1 MRVYR
6 DDQKF
11 INFRI
16 NVVTWGVVAAFVFLA
31 GSFWFV
37 QGVQAEKYRGLSES
51 NALREIVSPAK
62 RGLIMDRN
70 GKILADNQPAYSLSL
85 DRIVMNPLVKSDPTH
100 KPKLME
106 FLADVL
112 QITPQELE
120 ARFDKGNQLPA
131 SHPFDLAEDLSMAQ
145 VAAIQ
150 AHNLAF
156 PELSVNPVQRRNY
169 PYGTMASHILG
180 FIGEVGEK
188 ELAQHKDLKQGDLI
202 GKRGVEL
209 MYDNITMGGT
219 QLGLRG
225 KDGAQYWEYDSHGR
239 RLEEVKQARKE
250 AVPGDNVYLT
260 IDFELQRRAEQYF
273 TENEFV
279 GSAVALDPRNGEVL
293 AMVSSPE
300 FNPNVYSKRFTPQ
313 VYKTITSN
321 PFKIELNRAIQGLYS
336 PGSVFKTVMAVA
348 GLAEGAIGP
357 GTTFDCGGSGVFYGR
372 RFRCWQKNGHGAVS
386 VERAL
391 KVSCDIFFYNTGA
404 RLGVDKISKWAHDLG
419 FGEITQIDLDG
430 EKAGVVPSSEWAE
443 KKQHRK
449 WYPSETISVAIGQGP
464 LIVTPLQVAT
474 MMAAIANGGTVFR
487 PHVVRFIEHTNPD
500 GRIERYKVAN
510 QALRHLKL
518 SHDDVEHAQNGLWKV
533 VNEEGGTGSN
543 ARVAGLNIAGKTG
556 TVQVIAQKGW
566 FSTAGLPFMSRD
578 HAWFA
583 SYAPGAPGDTPQMV
597 VVVFVEHAG
606 AHGGTD
612 AAPLAKLLYEAK
624 FSRQLENA
632 NLDLSNPETLQA
644 IREGDLPQ
652 PGQMPKAPPAPAGAE
667 IGH

>member
-16 NVVTWGVVAAFVFLA
+16 NAVMWGVGALFVFLA

-62 RGLIMDRN
+62 RGLIMDRY
-70 GKILADNQPAYSLSL
+70 GKILADNQPAYSLTL
-85 DRIVMNPLVKSDPTH
+85 DRIIMAPLVKSDATH
-100 KPKLME
+100 RPKLIA
-106 FLADVL
+106 FLS
-112 QITPQELE
+112 QILEVPPQEIE
-120 ARFDKGNQLPA
+120 ARFEKGKALQVTR
-131 SHPFDLAEDLSMAQ
+131 PFEVAEDLSMPQ
-145 VAAIQ
+145 VASIQ
-150 AHNLAF
+150 AHNLTF
-156 PELSVNPVQRRNY
+156 PELTVNPVQRRNY
-169 PYGTMASHILG
+169 PYATMSAHVLG

-188 ELAQHKDLKQGDLI
+188 DLTAHKDLKQGDLI

-209 MYDNITMGGT
+209 MYDKW
-219 QLGLRG
+219 LRG

-239 RLEEVKQARKE
+239 RLEEYKQARKE
-250 AVPGDNVYLT
+250 AVAGDNVYLT
-260 IDFELQRRAEQYF
+260 LDFELQRRAEQYF
-273 TENEFV
+273 IENEFV

-293 AMVSSPE
+293 AMVSSPA

-313 VYKTITSN
+313 VYKSITSN
-321 PFKIELNRAIQGLYS
+321 PFKIELNRSIQGLYS

-357 GTTFDCGGSGVFYGR
+357 GTTFDCGGSGVFFGR

-404 RLGVDKISKWAHDLG
+404 RLGVDKIAEWAKDLG
-419 FGEITQIDLDG
+419 FGAINQIDLDG
-430 EKAGVVPSSEWAE
+430 EKAGVVPSTQWAAT
-443 KKQHRK
+443 KQHRK

-474 MMAAIANGGTVFR
+474 MMGAIANNGTVYR
-487 PHVVRFIEHTNPD
+487 PHVVRYIEHTNPD
-500 GRIERYKVAN
+500 GTVQRYKVAT
-510 QALRHLKL
+510 QALHHLKMQPEAL
-518 SHDDVEHAQNGLWKV
+518 AHVRSGLWKV
-533 VNEEGGTGSN
+533 VNEEGGTASN
-543 ARVAGLNIAGKTG
+543 ARIAGLNVAGKTG
-556 TVQVIAQKGW
+556 TVQVIAQHGW

-583 SYAPGAPGDTPQMV
+583 SYAPADNPQMV

-612 AAPLAKLLYEAK
+612 SAPLARLLYEAR
-624 FSRQLENA
+624 FQQQLENA
-632 NLDLSNPETLQA
+632 RLDLSNPETLQA
-644 IREGDLPQ
+644 IKEGDVPQ
-652 PGQMPKAPPAPAGAE
+652 PGQLPKPPAEPSGAE